1 MVHAH
6 RQNQLRLEVRYPRSY
21 VVETNR
27 PRFALLTMAFSRQ
40 LVTIARRRDQP
51 LKIGMISQ
59 LVQLCAVT
67 LLYLAASGPA
77 QAESCR
83 SESFE
88 GASYIVCSFDLTKDD
103 LRIY

>member
-1 MVHAH
+1 
-6 RQNQLRLEVRYPRSY
+6 
-21 VVETNR
+21 
-27 PRFALLTMAFSRQ
+27 
-40 LVTIARRRDQP
+40 
-51 LKIGMISQ
+51 MISQ

-103 LRIY
+103 LRIYWRGDNGQPYRTFAALAADLEAKGKSLRFGMNGGVYQGDLQQRRSIYREWQ